1 MSIVDVCAVDKE
13 TGRPASRE
21 CLERHFQTID
31 SNMPTPTFGS
41 DGANYAIKGGS
52 VQVSYFRNQTAVA
65 IIAPGEIADEI
76 TSPDGPF
83 NWYPND

>member
-52 VQVSYFRNQTAVA
+52 VQVNYLRKQTSVS
-65 IIAPGEIADEI
+65 IIGADETIGEIMAPN
-76 TSPDGPF
+76 SPF